1 MKNSVTPSNLTDE
14 ERIHGAAQEM
24 FAIVKDALPEVLLE
38 FIPELLFVG
47 EEGVAIDCMVP
58 YYKESQGKLSQAS
71 LKDIEELHEL
81 KL

>member
-1 MKNSVTPSNLTDE
+1 
-14 ERIHGAAQEM
+14 M

-47 EEGVAIDCMVP
+47 EEGVAIDFMVP

-71 LKDIEELHEL
+71 LKDIEELHKL